1 MKLFHEIYGVYYK
14 SVSEMLRLAVGGR
27 LTEKDMKS
35 ICDSCAF
42 TDSHIEIISA
52 LKGEHWKL
60 IRSDLTTP
68 IRHEPTVPLT
78 YLELS
83 WLKAVSLDKRM
94 KLFDADTSFLN
105 DVEPLFL
112 PEDYIVFEQYGDGD
126 PFEDEHY
133 IRVFRTL
140 LKAVREHNKVTVEY
154 NSSKGT
160 HRRITGDPYEL
171 EYSEKDDKFRVK
183 LADSK
188 FADVLNLAGIEECEI
203 IGSARPSAPKSI
215 SHSQEYFIA
224 ELTDERNALERFMLH
239 FSHFRKEASEISDDR
254 YRIKIFYDKND
265 ETELVIR
272 VLSFGQFIKITEP
285 QSFVEL
291 IRERLKMQK
300 KLGIR

>member
-1 MKLFHEIYGVYYK
+1 MELFHEIYGVYYK
-14 SVSEMLRLAVGGR
+14 SVSEMLSLAVQGE

-52 LKGEHWKL
+52 LKSQRWKL
-60 IRSDLTTP
+60 IRSDMTTP
-68 IRHEPTVPLT
+68 LQHEPTVPLT
-78 YLELS
+78 ALELS
-83 WLKAVSLDKRM
+83 WLKAISLDKRM
-94 KLFDADTSFLN
+94 KLFDIDIPLP
-105 DVEPLFL
+105 DDIEPLFL
-112 PEDYIVFEQYGDGD
+112 PEDYVVFEQYKDGD

-133 IRVFRTL
+133 ITIFRTL
-140 LKAVREHNKVTVEY
+140 LKAVREHKKVTVEY
-154 NSSKGT
+154 NSNKGT

-183 LADSK
+183 IADCR
-188 FADVLNLAGIEECEI
+188 FADVLNLAGIEKCDI
-203 IGSARPSAPKSI
+203 IGSARPSAQKGQFS
-215 SHSQEYFIA
+215 SEEYFIA

-254 YRIKIFYDKND
+254 YRIKIFYDKSD

-291 IRERLKMQK
+291 IRGRLIMQK

>member
-1 MKLFHEIYGVYYK
+1 MNLFHEIYGVYYR
-14 SVSEMLRLAVGGR
+14 SVAEMLRLAVGGR

-52 LKGEHWKL
+52 IKSERWKL
-60 IRSDLTTP
+60 IRSDMTTP
-68 IRHEPTVPLT
+68 IRHEPDIPLT
-78 YLELS
+78 SLELS
-83 WLKAVSLDKRM
+83 WLKAVSLDKRI
-94 KLFDADTSFLN
+94 KLFDVDTDFLN
-105 DVEPLFL
+105 DIEPLFL
-112 PEDYIVFEQYGDGD
+112 PEDYVVFEQYADGD

-133 IRVFRTL
+133 IDIFRTL
-140 LKAVREHNKVTVEY
+140 LKAVRERKKVTFEY

-183 LADSK
+183 IADCR
-188 FADVLNLAGIEECEI
+188 FADVLNLAGIEKCEV
-203 IGSARPSAPKSI
+203 IGSARPSEQI
-215 SHSQEYFIA
+215 SSFSSEEYFIA

-285 QSFVEL
+285 QSFVKL
-291 IRERLKMQK
+291 IRDRLIMQK
-300 KLGIR
+300 KLGIK